1 MQTHTLILLAIDR
14 EQILKLVNQEQPSA
28 CGYRGFVPRF
38 YRKKFKRKWGESDGD
53 DCKFSTKR
61 KMSTIEPERWKI
73 SHRLMCQH
81 RSEQQQQPKE
91 FSPLF
96 EL

>member
-14 EQILKLVNQEQPSA
+14 EQIVKLVNQEQPSA

-38 YRKKFKRKWGESDGD
+38 YRKKFKREWGKSDGD
-53 DCKFSTKR
+53 DCKFS
-61 KMSTIEPERWKI
+61 
-73 SHRLMCQH
+73 HRIMCQH